1 MSNLKSLQR
10 LLVVQAIYEISI
22 NKERIKEETEEILKD
37 IIQNLDLGKKL
48 EKSNLNFATRLL
60 DGVINKIDQIEDILS
75 KSFNNKNKLKT
86 SDNMLLAIFKPA
98 IFEIIFDKNTSKNIV
113 ISEYLAI
120 ADRFLITKETSL
132 LNGVLDN
139 LKYKP
144 LK

>member
-1 MSNLKSLQR
+1 MSDLKSLQR

-22 NKERIKEETEEILKD
+22 NKDRFEEETQKILRD
-37 IIQNLDLGKKL
+37 IIHNLDLGKKL

-60 DGVINKIDQIEDILS
+60 DGVFNKIDQIEEILS
-75 KSFNNKNKLKT
+75 KSFVNKKKLKT

-98 IFEIIFDKNTSKNIV
+98 IFEIIYEKNTSKNIV

-120 ADRFLITKETSL
+120 ADRFLIKKETGL

-139 LKYKP
+139 LKY
-144 LK
+144 

>member
-1 MSNLKSLQR
+1 MSSLKSFQR

-48 EKSNLNFATRLL
+48 EKSNLNFAKRLL
-60 DGVINKIDQIEDILS
+60 DGVIDKIDQIEDVLS
-75 KSFNNKNKLKT
+75 KSFNNKKKLKK

-98 IFEIIFDKNTSKNIV
+98 IFEIIFEKNTSKNIV

-120 ADRFLITKETSL
+120 ADRFLIKKETSL
-132 LNGVLDN
+132 LNGILDN
-139 LKYKP
+139 LKF
-144 LK
+144 

>member
-22 NKERIKEETEEILKD
+22 NKERVEQETKEILRD
-37 IIQNLDLGKKL
+37 IVQNLDLGKKL
-48 EKSNLNFATRLL
+48 EKSNLNFAVRLFN
-60 DGVINKIDQIEDILS
+60 GVIDKIDQIEEILS
-75 KSFNNKNKLKT
+75 NSFINKKKLKT
-86 SDNMLLAIFKPA
+86 SDNMLLAIFKAA
-98 IFEIIFDKNTSKNIV
+98 IFEIIYKKNTSKNIV

-120 ADRFLITKETSL
+120 ADRFLIKKETSL

-139 LKYKP
+139 LKFQT

>member
-60 DGVINKIDQIEDILS
+60 DGVIDKIDQIEDVLS
-75 KSFNNKNKLKT
+75 KSFNNKNKLKK
-86 SDNMLLAIFKPA
+86 SDNMILAIFKPA
-98 IFEIIFDKNTSKNIV
+98 IFEIIFEKNTSKNIV

-120 ADRFLITKETSL
+120 ADRFLIKKETSL

-139 LKYKP
+139 LKF
-144 LK
+144 

>member
-1 MSNLKSLQR
+1 MSDLKSLQR

-22 NKERIKEETEEILKD
+22 NKERIKEETQEILRD

-48 EKSNLNFATRLL
+48 EKSNLNFAARLL
-60 DGVINKIDQIEDILS
+60 DGVINKIDKIEEILS
-75 KSFNNKNKLKT
+75 KSLVNKEKLKT

-98 IFEIIFDKNTSKNIV
+98 IFEIIFEKSTSKNIV

-120 ADRFLITKETSL
+120 ADRFLIKKETSL

-139 LKYKP
+139 LKY
-144 LK
+144 

>member
-120 ADRFLITKETSL
+120 ADRFLIKKETSL

-139 LKYKP
+139 LKF
-144 LK
+144 

>member
-1 MSNLKSLQR
+1 MSDLKSLQR

-22 NKERIKEETEEILKD
+22 NKERIKEETEEILRD

-60 DGVINKIDQIEDILS
+60 DGVIDKIDQIEGILN
-75 KSFNNKNKLKT
+75 KSFDNKNKLKT

-98 IFEIIFDKNTSKNIV
+98 IFEIIFDNNTSKNIV

-120 ADRFLITKETSL
+120 ADRFLIKKETSL

-139 LKYKP
+139 LKF
-144 LK
+144 

>member
-22 NKERIKEETEEILKD
+22 NQERKKEETKDILRD
-37 IIQNLDLGKKL
+37 IIQNLDLSRKL
-48 EKSNLNFATRLL
+48 DKSNLNFAVRLL
-60 DGVINKIDQIEDILS
+60 DGVINKSDQIDNILS
-75 KSFNNKNKLKT
+75 NSLKNKLKT

-98 IFEIIFDKNTSKNIV
+98 IFEIIYDKNISKNIV

-120 ADRFLITKETSL
+120 ADRFLIKKETSL

-139 LKYKP
+139 LKF
-144 LK
+144 

>member
-1 MSNLKSLQR
+1 MSSLKSLQR

-22 NKERIKEETEEILKD
+22 NKERIKEETEEILRD
-37 IIQNLDLGKKL
+37 IIQNFELGKKL

-60 DGVINKIDQIEDILS
+60 DGVIEKIDEIEDVLS

-98 IFEIIFDKNTSKNIV
+98 IFEIVFDKNTSKNIV

-120 ADRFLITKETSL
+120 ADRFLIKKETSL

-139 LKYKP
+139 LKF
-144 LK
+144 

>member
-22 NKERIKEETEEILKD
+22 NKERIKEGTEEILRD
-37 IIQNLDLGKKL
+37 IIQNLDLGNKL
-48 EKSNLNFATRLL
+48 EKSNLNFAARLL
-60 DGVINKIDQIEDILS
+60 DGVIDKIDQIEDILS

-86 SDNMLLAIFKPA
+86 LDNMLLAIFKPA

-120 ADRFLITKETSL
+120 ADRFLIKKETSL

-139 LKYKP
+139 LKF
-144 LK
+144 

>member
-22 NKERIKEETEEILKD
+22 NKERIKGETEEILRD
-37 IIQNLDLGKKL
+37 IVLNLDLGNKL
-48 EKSNLNFATRLL
+48 EKSNLNFAIRLL
-60 DGVINKIDQIEDILS
+60 NGVIDKIDQIEDILS

-86 SDNMLLAIFKPA
+86 LDNMLLAIFKPA
-98 IFEIIFDKNTSKNIV
+98 IFEIIFDKNISKNIV

-120 ADRFLITKETSL
+120 ADRFLIKKETSL

-139 LKYKP
+139 LKF
-144 LK
+144 

>member
-75 KSFNNKNKLKT
+75 KSLNNKNKLKT

-120 ADRFLITKETSL
+120 ADRFLIKKETSL

-139 LKYKP
+139 LKF
-144 LK
+144 

>member
-22 NKERIKEETEEILKD
+22 NKERIKEGTEEILRD

-75 KSFNNKNKLKT
+75 KSFDNKNKLKT

-120 ADRFLITKETSL
+120 ADRFLIKKETSL

-139 LKYKP
+139 LKF
-144 LK
+144 

>member
-1 MSNLKSLQR
+1 MSSLKSLQR

-22 NKERIKEETEEILKD
+22 NKERIKEETEEILRD

-60 DGVINKIDQIEDILS
+60 DGVIEKIDQIEDVLS

-120 ADRFLITKETSL
+120 ADRFLIKKETSL

-139 LKYKP
+139 LKF
-144 LK
+144 

>member
-22 NKERIKEETEEILKD
+22 NKDRFEEETQKILRD
-37 IIQNLDLGKKL
+37 IIHNLDLGKKL
-48 EKSNLNFATRLL
+48 ENSNLNFATRLL
-60 DGVINKIDQIEDILS
+60 DGVFSKIDQIEEILS
-75 KSFNNKNKLKT
+75 KSFDNKKKLKT

-98 IFEIIFDKNTSKNIV
+98 IFEIIYDKNISKNIV

-120 ADRFLITKETSL
+120 ADRFLIKKETSL

-139 LKYKP
+139 LKY
-144 LK
+144 

>member
-60 DGVINKIDQIEDILS
+60 DGVINKIDQIDDILS
-75 KSFNNKNKLKT
+75 KSLKNKNKLKT

-120 ADRFLITKETSL
+120 ADRFLIKKETSL

-139 LKYKP
+139 LKF
-144 LK
+144 

>member
-10 LLVVQAIYEISI
+10 LLVVQAMYEISI
-22 NKERIKEETEEILKD
+22 NKERIKHDSQQILRD
-37 IIQNLDLGKKL
+37 IIYSLDLGKKL
-48 EKSNLNFATRLL
+48 GKSNLNFAIRLL

-75 KSFNNKNKLKT
+75 KSFDNKKKLKA

-98 IFEIIFDKNTSKNIV
+98 IFEIIYEKNTTKNIV

-120 ADRFLITKETSL
+120 ADRFLIKKETGL

-139 LKYKP
+139 LKY
-144 LK
+144 

>member
-1 MSNLKSLQR
+1 MSSLKSLQR

-22 NKERIKEETEEILKD
+22 NKERIKEETEEILRD
-37 IIQNLDLGKKL
+37 IMQNLDLGKKL

-60 DGVINKIDQIEDILS
+60 DGVIEKIDEIEDVLS

-98 IFEIIFDKNTSKNIV
+98 IFEIVFDKNTSKNIV

-120 ADRFLITKETSL
+120 ADRFLIKKDTSL

-139 LKYKP
+139 LKF
-144 LK
+144 

>member
-22 NKERIKEETEEILKD
+22 NKERIKGETEEILRD
-37 IIQNLDLGKKL
+37 IVLNLNLGNKL
-48 EKSNLNFATRLL
+48 EKSNLNFAIRLL
-60 DGVINKIDQIEDILS
+60 NGVIDKIDQIEDILS

-86 SDNMLLAIFKPA
+86 LDNMLLAIFKPA

-120 ADRFLITKETSL
+120 ADRFLIKKETSL

-139 LKYKP
+139 LKF
-144 LK
+144 